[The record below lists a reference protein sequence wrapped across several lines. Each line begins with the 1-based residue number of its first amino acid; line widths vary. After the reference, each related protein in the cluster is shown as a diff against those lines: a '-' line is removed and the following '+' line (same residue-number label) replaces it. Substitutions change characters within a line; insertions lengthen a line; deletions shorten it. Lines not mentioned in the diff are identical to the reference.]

1 MRYARILIVEDDRK
15 MREAL
20 LQIMSREGY
29 NAHAADSGESALGKL
44 KTDSFD
50 MVITDLKLP
59 GIDGMDVLE
68 AVRNSRPD
76 TAVIMITAFATVD
89 SAVEAMKKGAEDY
102 IAKPFH
108 LDEIRLVVRK
118 VLEKKKLLD
127 ENAMLRSE
135 LRKKYSFQN
144 IVGQSE
150 VMIDVFKMINK
161 VKDSK
166 ATVLIVGETG
176 TGKEMVARAIHYNSV
191 RSEKPFLPVNCAAL
205 TESLLESE
213 LFGHVRGAFTGAI
226 RDKPGVFEVANG
238 GTIFLDEV
246 GDITPGLQQKLLR
259 VLENGEIQPV
269 GSTNRKIVDVRVL
282 AATNKDIEG
291 MLPLGTFREDLYY
304 RLNVVTLRVPP
315 LRERIDDIALLAR
328 HFLVKH
334 CAENRKNISGIST
347 EALCLLE
354 HYDWPGNVREL
365 ENTIARATLLEAAD
379 EITPASLPDKLQKRS
394 PQAMWEQKDDFYSLE
409 DVEKRHIIQIL
420 EKTGG
425 NKAKA
430 AKILGINRTSLWRM
444 MNRLGIEDPSF
455 TS

>member
-1 MRYARILIVEDDRK
+1 MRHAKILVVEDDSK
-15 MREAL
+15 MRAAL
-20 LQIMSREGY
+20 LQIMTREGY
-29 NAHAADSGESALGKL
+29 NAHEADSGESALAKV

-50 MVITDLKLP
+50 VVITDLKLP

-68 AVRNSRPD
+68 AVRNSRPF

-150 VMIDVFKMINK
+150 AMIDVFKMINK
-161 VKDSK
+161 VKDSR

-176 TGKEMVARAIHYNSV
+176 TGKEVVARAIHYNSV

-226 RDKPGVFEVANG
+226 RDKQGVFEVADG

-246 GDITPGLQQKLLR
+246 GDITLGLQQKLLR

-269 GSTNRKIVDVRVL
+269 GSTSRKIIDVRVL

-328 HFLVKH
+328 HFLLRY
-334 CAENRKNISGIST
+334 CTENRKNISSIST

-365 ENTIARATLLEAAD
+365 ENIMARATLLEATD
-379 EITPASLPDKLQKRS
+379 EITPASLPEKLQNRNT
-394 PQAMWEQKDDFYSLE
+394 QAMRGPKDDIPSLE
-409 DVEKRHIIQIL
+409 EVEKRHIIRIL
-420 EKTGG
+420 ERTGG
-425 NKAKA
+425 NRARA

-444 MNRLGIEDPSF
+444 MNRLGIEDPSS

>member
-1 MRYARILIVEDDRK
+1 
-15 MREAL
+15 
-20 LQIMSREGY
+20 
-29 NAHAADSGESALGKL
+29 
-44 KTDSFD
+44 
-50 MVITDLKLP
+50 
-59 GIDGMDVLE
+59 MDVLK
-68 AVRNSRPD
+68 AVRHSRPD

-127 ENAMLRSE
+127 DNAMLRSE

-150 VMIDVFKMINK
+150 AMIDVFKMIHK

-176 TGKEMVARAIHYNSV
+176 TGKEVVARAIHYNSV
-191 RSEKPFLPVNCAAL
+191 RSRKPFLPVNCGAL

-213 LFGHVRGAFTGAI
+213 LFGHVRGAFTGAV
-226 RDKPGVFEVANG
+226 RDKQGVFEVADG

-269 GSTNRKIVDVRVL
+269 GSTSRKIADIRVL
-282 AATNKDIEG
+282 AATNRDIEA

-315 LRERIDDIALLAR
+315 LRERTDDIALLAR
-328 HFLVKH
+328 HFLRKYGS
-334 CAENRKNISGIST
+334 ENRKSISGISAD
-347 EALCLLE
+347 ALRLLE
-354 HYDWPGNVREL
+354 RYKWPGNVREL
-365 ENTIARATLLEAAD
+365 ENTIARATLLETAD
-379 EITPASLPDKLQKRS
+379 EITPESLPDKLQGRAES
-394 PQAMWEQKDDFYSLE
+394 VTGNEEKDFHSLE
-409 DVEKRHIIQIL
+409 EVEKRYIARVL
-420 EKTGG
+420 ERTGG
-425 NKAKA
+425 NKGKA

-444 MNRLGIEDPSF
+444 MNRLGIEDPSS